1 MNITIVIGSLCSGK
15 STYAKQL
22 QDQLHQQGQLTT
34 IIEVGSIVRE
44 LVAHESRHFDKTL
57 DTQIIEELNKMIFHC
72 LTVVETQ
79 HLIIV
84 GIRQLS
90 ILKAMILKSGHLTS
104 FGNNMQIKL
113 LKVDDQTRAQRY
125 ESRNANKDVQLVFSL
140 ADRHDNSL
148 GLNELI
154 NFLTQQSPSLV
165 QVVNHQ

>member
-22 QDQLHQQGQLTT
+22 QDQLHQQGKSTS

-44 LVAHESRHFDKTL
+44 LVAHESRYFDKTL
-57 DTQIIEELNKMIFHC
+57 DTQIIEELNKMIFHY
-72 LTVVETQ
+72 LTMMQTQ

-90 ILKAMILKSGHLTS
+90 ILKALILKHSHLTS

-140 ADRHDNSL
+140 ADKHDNSL

-165 QVVNHQ
+165 EVVNHQ